1 MLVKTYCAA
10 VNGLEVTTVTCEVSM
25 SRGVQFHLTGLADT
39 AVKESYDRIKAALV
53 NNGFK
58 MPTMDITVNLSPA
71 DIKKEGS
78 GYDLPLAIGILA
90 ANGKVESERLDKYML
105 VGELGLDGRLQ
116 PIRGALPIAIRAR
129 KEKFKGLIV
138 PQQNIREA
146 AVVNQL
152 EVYGMETLMD
162 VIAFLNGTTSY
173 QPTIIDTRREFYE
186 QQLQFDLDFADVKG
200 QESVKRA
207 LEVAAAGGHNLIMIG
222 PPGSGKSML
231 AKRLPSILPPL
242 SLAESLETTQIHSV
256 AGKLSRDTSLI
267 SQRPFRA
274 PHHTISQVALVG
286 GGNNPQ
292 PGEISLAHNGVLFL
306 DEMPELSRSV
316 LEVLRQPL
324 EDRKISISRAK
335 YSVEYPCSFMLV
347 ASMNPCPCG
356 YYGDPT
362 HHCAC
367 TPGQIQRYMNKISGP
382 LLDRIDIHCEIQAVP
397 FAQLSQMQP
406 GEPSAVIRERVIKAR
421 NIQTERF
428 RSLPSGRAGVGV
440 VHCNAQMTEKMLH
453 QFAEPDA
460 ASLDMLRM
468 AMERLKLSARAYSRI
483 LKVAR
488 TIADLEGSERVQSQH
503 IAEAIGYRNLDRGD
517 WAERGV

>member
-10 VNGLEVTTVTCEVSM
+10 VNGLQVTTVTVEVNIAQ
-25 SRGVQFHLTGLADT
+25 GNNFHLTGLADM
-39 AVKESYDRIKAALV
+39 AVRESKDRIVAATT
-53 NNGFK
+53 NSGFK
-58 MPTMDITVNLSPA
+58 FPYGDITVNMAPA
-71 DIKKEGS
+71 DLKKEGS
-78 GYDLPLAIGILA
+78 AFDLPLAIGILA
-90 ANGKVESERLDKYML
+90 ASDKMKGDQLGQYML

-129 KEKFKGLIV
+129 AEHFKALIV
-138 PQQNIREA
+138 PRQNVREA
-146 AVVNQL
+146 AVVNNL
-152 EVYGMETLMD
+152 EVYGMETLWD
-162 VIAFLNGTTSY
+162 VIQLLNGEKRFD
-173 QPTIIDTRREFYE
+173 PTIIDTRREFYE
-186 QQLQFDLDFADVKG
+186 QQARFELDYADVRG

-222 PPGSGKSML
+222 PPGSGKSMM

-242 SLAESLETTQIHSV
+242 SLAESLETTQIHSI

-267 SQRPFRA
+267 SQRPFRS

-286 GGNNPQ
+286 GGSTPQ

-306 DEMPELSRSV
+306 DELPEFNKQT

-324 EDRKISISRAK
+324 EDRRITISRAK
-335 YSVEYPCSFMLV
+335 YTIEYPCSFMFV

-362 HHCAC
+362 HHCVC
-367 TPGQIQRYMNKISGP
+367 MPGQIQRYMNKISGP

-406 GEPSAVIRERVIKAR
+406 GEPSAVIRERVIAAR
-421 NIQTERF
+421 RMQEERYK
-428 RSLPSGRAGVGV
+428 SHKGI
-440 VHCNAQMTEKMLH
+440 HCNAQMTERMIH
-453 QFAEPDA
+453 QYAEPDA
-460 ASLDMLRM
+460 SSLDMLRM

-488 TIADLEGSERVQSQH
+488 TIADLAGSEQVQAIH

>member
-10 VNGLEVTTVTCEVSM
+10 VMGLDAVTVTIEISM
-25 SRGVQFHLTGLADT
+25 TRGVMLHLTGLADT
-39 AVKESYDRIKAALV
+39 AVKESYDRIKAAIQ

-58 MPTMDITVNLSPA
+58 MPVADLTVNLSPA
-71 DIKKEGS
+71 DIRKEGS
-78 GYDLPLAIGILA
+78 GYDLPLAVGILA
-90 ANGKVESERLDKYML
+90 VNNKIDSSRLSEYLL
-105 VGELGLDGRLQ
+105 VGAIGLDGKLQ
-116 PIRGALPIAIRAR
+116 PVRGALPIAIRAR

-138 PQQNIREA
+138 PVQNIREA
-146 AVVNQL
+146 AVVNNL
-152 EVYGMETLMD
+152 DVYGMESLMD
-162 VIAFLNGTTSY
+162 VIQFFNGDRTFE
-173 QPTIIDTRREFYE
+173 PTKIDTRKEFYE
-186 QQLQFDLDFADVKG
+186 HQYDFELDFADVKG

-222 PPGSGKSML
+222 PPGSGKSMM

-242 SLAESLETTQIHSV
+242 TLAESLETTQIHSV
-256 AGKLSRDTSLI
+256 AGKLSKGTSLI
-267 SQRPFRA
+267 SQRPFRS
-274 PHHTISQVALVG
+274 PHHSISQVALAG
-286 GGNNPQ
+286 GGTNPQ

-306 DEMPELSRSV
+306 DELPEFSRSV
-316 LEVLRQPL
+316 LEVMRQPL
-324 EDRKISISRAK
+324 EDRKITVSRVK
-335 YSVEYPCSFMLV
+335 YSVEYPCSVTFL

-356 YYGDPT
+356 FYGDPT
-362 HHCAC
+362 HHCVC

-397 FAQLSQMQP
+397 FAALSEMKP
-406 GEPSAVIRERVIKAR
+406 GEPSAKIRERVIKAR
-421 NIQTERF
+421 QIQEARF

-440 VHCNAQMTEKMLH
+440 VHCNAQMTERMLH

-488 TIADLEGSERVQSQH
+488 TIADLEGSERVQSHH

-517 WAERGV
+517 WAERGI

>member
-1 MLVKTYCAA
+1 
-10 VNGLEVTTVTCEVSM
+10 
-25 SRGVQFHLTGLADT
+25 
-39 AVKESYDRIKAALV
+39 
-53 NNGFK
+53 
-58 MPTMDITVNLSPA
+58 
-71 DIKKEGS
+71 
-78 GYDLPLAIGILA
+78 
-90 ANGKVESERLDKYML
+90 ML

-116 PIRGALPIAIRAR
+116 PVRGALPIAIRAR
-129 KEKFKGLIV
+129 AEKFKGLIV

-152 EVYGMETLMD
+152 EVYGMETLSD
-162 VIAFLNGTTSY
+162 VIRFMNGADSY
-173 QPTIIDTRREFYE
+173 QPTIIDTRKEFYE
-186 QQLQFDLDFADVKG
+186 HQNHFDIDFSDVKG

-256 AGKLSRDTSLI
+256 AGKLNRDTSLI

-324 EDRKISISRAK
+324 EDRKISIARAK
-335 YSVEYPCSFMLV
+335 YSVEYPCSFMLI

-406 GEPSAVIRERVIKAR
+406 GEPSATIRERVIAAR
-421 NIQTERF
+421 KIQEERF
-428 RSLPSGRAGVGV
+428 RPYKG
-440 VHCNAQMTEKMLH
+440 VHCNAMMTEKMLH
-453 QFAEPDA
+453 EFAEPDD
-460 ASLDMLRM
+460 ASMEMLRM
-468 AMERLKLSARAYSRI
+468 AMERLKLSARAYTRI

-488 TIADLEGSERVQSQH
+488 TIADLAGSERVESVH

-517 WAERGV
+517 WAERGL

>member
-1 MLVKTYCAA
+1 MLVKTFCAA
-10 VNGLEVTTVTCEVSM
+10 VNGLEVTTVTVEVSL

-39 AVKESYDRIKAALV
+39 AVRESYDRIKAALT
-53 NNGFK
+53 NNGYK
-58 MPTMDITVNLSPA
+58 MPMMDITVNLAPA

-90 ANGKVESERLDKYML
+90 ASNKVDSTRLAQFMM

-116 PIRGALPIAIRAR
+116 PVRGALPIAIRAR
-129 KEKFKGLIV
+129 AEHYAGLIV
-138 PQQNIREA
+138 PMQNVREA
-146 AVVNQL
+146 AVVNNIDI
-152 EVYGMETLMD
+152 YGMEKLSD
-162 VIAFLNGTTSY
+162 VVNFFNGDTSY
-173 QPTIIDTRREFYE
+173 QPTVVDTRREFYE
-186 QQLQFDLDFADVKG
+186 QQNQFELDFSDVRG

-207 LEVAAAGGHNLIMIG
+207 LEVAAAGGHNLMMIG
-222 PPGSGKSML
+222 PPGSGKSMM

-286 GGNNPQ
+286 GGQNPQ
-292 PGEISLAHNGVLFL
+292 PGEISLAHNGVLFI
-306 DEMPELSRSV
+306 DELPELSRSV

-324 EDRKISISRAK
+324 EDRHITISRAK
-335 YSVEYPCSFMLV
+335 YNVDYPCSFMLI

-356 YYGDPT
+356 YYGDPN
-362 HHCAC
+362 HHCVC

-397 FAQLSQMQP
+397 FAELSKMQP
-406 GEPSAVIRERVIKAR
+406 GESSDKIRERVIKAR
-421 NIQTERF
+421 KIQEERF
-428 RSLPSGRAGVGV
+428 KQHRGI
-440 VHCNAQMTEKMLH
+440 HCNAMMTEKMLH
-453 QFAEPDA
+453 EYAEPDEQ
-460 ASLDMLRM
+460 SMDMLRM
-468 AMERLKLSARAYSRI
+468 AMERLKLSARAYTRI

-488 TIADLEGSERVQSQH
+488 TIADLEGMEKVQSHH

>member
-1 MLVKTYCAA
+1 M
-10 VNGLEVTTVTCEVSM
+10 
-25 SRGVQFHLTGLADT
+25 
-39 AVKESYDRIKAALV
+39 
-53 NNGFK
+53 
-58 MPTMDITVNLSPA
+58 
-71 DIKKEGS
+71 
-78 GYDLPLAIGILA
+78 
-90 ANGKVESERLDKYML
+90 
-105 VGELGLDGRLQ
+105 
-116 PIRGALPIAIRAR
+116 
-129 KEKFKGLIV
+129 
-138 PQQNIREA
+138 
-146 AVVNQL
+146 
-152 EVYGMETLMD
+152 
-162 VIAFLNGTTSY
+162 
-173 QPTIIDTRREFYE
+173 
-186 QQLQFDLDFADVKG
+186 
-200 QESVKRA
+200 
-207 LEVAAAGGHNLIMIG
+207 AAAGGHNLIMIG

-362 HHCAC
+362 HHCVC

-397 FAQLSQMQP
+397 FKQLSEMQP
-406 GEPSAVIRERVIKAR
+406 GEASEKIRERVIAAR
-421 NIQTERF
+421 KIQEERF
-428 RSLPSGRAGVGV
+428 RPFKGI
-440 VHCNAQMTEKMLH
+440 HCNAMMSEKMLH
-453 QFAEPDA
+453 QFAEPDE

-488 TIADLEGSERVQSQH
+488 TIADLAGSEKVQSIH

-517 WAERGV
+517 WAERGL